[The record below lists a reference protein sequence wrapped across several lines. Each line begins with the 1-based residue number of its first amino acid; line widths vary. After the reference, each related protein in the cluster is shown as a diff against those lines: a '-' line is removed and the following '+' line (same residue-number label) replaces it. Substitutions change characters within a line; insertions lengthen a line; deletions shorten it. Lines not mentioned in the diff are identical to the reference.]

1 MKKTLNEC
9 ISTAHTLPQV
19 ELLES
24 SSLYVIARAI
34 RKSRDSMDKLDTP
47 VGSNALGSNDRK
59 LIKLIMQE
67 KHESTLEHSFYCFD
81 ISNISRACLF
91 ELTRHRIASYTVQS
105 TRYTL
110 KKHKNKDLV
119 ELYLS
124 TGQPELDLAI
134 ETTLKKLFK
143 RMNNGVIYTNDEL
156 KYLIPE
162 ALLSNLVMSI
172 NIRSFRNFLKLRLHK
187 SALKEIRLLAHQM
200 LMAVPQEHRDY
211 IYKDIVEE
219 YY

>member
-1 MKKTLNEC
+1 MKTLNDLIED
-9 ISTAHTLPQV
+9 APTLPQV

-34 RKSRDSMDKLDTP
+34 RKSRDSMEKLDTSW
-47 VGSNALGSNDRK
+47 GSNNLGPNDRK

-67 KHESTLEHSFYCFD
+67 KHESTLEHSLYCFD
-81 ISNISRACLF
+81 ISGISRACLF
-91 ELTRHRIASYTVQS
+91 ELTRHRIASYTVES
-105 TRYTL
+105 SRYTL
-110 KKHKNKDLV
+110 KKHKNKDLI

-124 TGQPELDLAI
+124 TGRPELDQAI
-134 ETTLKKLFK
+134 EYTLKKLFK
-143 RMNNGVIYTNDEL
+143 RMNNGGSYTNDEL

-187 SALKEIRLLAHQM
+187 SALKEIRLLAHEM
-200 LMAVPQEHRDY
+200 LMSIPEKHREY
-211 IYKDIVEE
+211 LYKDITDE